1 MKITWYGHSCFG
13 IESAEGSV
21 ILDPY
26 APGSVPGYQLPAL
39 QADRVLCSHEHADHF
54 CPEAVTLSGK
64 KDGLQIRM
72 VASYHDDVKGK
83 KRGNNNISV
92 IFCENLTAVHLGDLG
107 HALSPEQIEQIGKTD
122 ILMIPV
128 GGFYTVDAQ
137 QAFEICEALHP
148 GIIIPMHFREEGR
161 GYEVLATAEEFLKLF
176 DKSRILRKADN
187 QLEPDASLYGKVVLL
202 SPNAAEE

>member
-1 MKITWYGHSCFG
+1 MKITWYGHSCFAV
-13 IESAEGSV
+13 ESAEGSV

-39 QADRVLCSHEHADHF
+39 QADRVICSHEHSDHF

-64 KDGLQIRM
+64 KDGLQIRT

-92 IFCENLTAVHLGDLG
+92 ISCENLTAVHLGDLG

-122 ILMIPV
+122 ILMVPV

-187 QLEPDASLYGKVVLL
+187 QLEPNASLYGKVVLL
-202 SPNAAEE
+202 PPDAAEE